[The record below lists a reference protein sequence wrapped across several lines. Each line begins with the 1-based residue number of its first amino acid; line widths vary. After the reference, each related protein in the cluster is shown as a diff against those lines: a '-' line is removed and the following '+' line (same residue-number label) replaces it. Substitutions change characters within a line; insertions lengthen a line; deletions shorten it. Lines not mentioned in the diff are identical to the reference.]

1 LYCFSIPRPTR
12 RVVRTIT
19 TGPWRWI
26 AVGAIAIACALA
38 APPVLASFGS
48 TPQDIAPC
56 LASRHLPRFTAYDLG
71 AQFAGLP
78 RTHVARYC
86 DAPDQGHFVEEPFRM
101 VVTWVSSDVYGSCT
115 PETPEGS
122 CLLPLEVQSWPE
134 CDRNYSAYGP
144 ARDLTP
150 RSSYRLTGSHKL
162 PAGVLEGVGRI
173 ELYDGRTTVVIYTDE
188 QLRLARLAAHA
199 LARRIAPTLRST
211 SFAHLRALAVSTRGC
226 HR

>member
-1 LYCFSIPRPTR
+1 MSLR
-12 RVVRTIT
+12 
-19 TGPWRWI
+19 RWI
-26 AVGAIAIACALA
+26 AVGATCGACALA

-56 LASRHLPRFTAYDLG
+56 LAARHLPQYTAYDLG

-86 DAPDQGHFVEEPFRM
+86 FALERCHCEIGPGPRDT
-101 VVTWVSSDVYGSCT
+101 TWVSSVVYGDCT

-134 CDRNYSAYGP
+134 CDQNYSPFGS

-150 RSSYRLTGSHKL
+150 QTSYRLSGSHKL
-162 PAGVLEGVGRI
+162 PATAFESVGRI
-173 ELYDGRTTVVIYTDE
+173 YLYAGRTTVVIFTDD
-188 QLRLARLAAHA
+188 QPRLARRAAHA
-199 LARRIAPTLRST
+199 LARKLVPRLRST